1 LLTVFRT
8 EEREGGILLWRLIM
22 IPKFR
27 AWLTNKYIALIKSTN
42 GTLVSPR
49 MCEVVGVIR
58 HHEDNDLA
66 FVGVHM
72 ILRHE
77 NFCNEEREER
87 EYKQIEVPEY
97 ADLMMS
103 TGMKDV
109 NGKEIYEGDIVRCTV
124 YDGKSMGGYYGG
136 LVEAEGVVEYD
147 FEKAA
152 FVVEGITLSI
162 LVEEEEDAR
171 TYLEVLGNKYE
182 NPELLEKIK

>member
-27 AWLTNKYIALIKSTN
+27 AWLKESEFSSILDNTLTSHRVPVGMYEPIILFLEKILNENVRNSALLYVKDDEAIDGFKEVLAYNKHID
-42 GTLVSPR
+42 V
-49 MCEVVGVIR
+49 
-58 HHEDNDLA
+58 
-66 FVGVHM
+66 
-72 ILRHE
+72 
-77 NFCNEEREER
+77 
-87 EYKQIEVPEY
+87 
-97 ADLMMS
+97 MMS

>member
-1 LLTVFRT
+1 MYDVKYVGNGKVRLFTPIDLKEESSLKLCDDEEFLYT
-8 EEREGGILLWRLIM
+8 EE
-22 IPKFR
+22 
-27 AWLTNKYIALIKSTN
+27 
-42 GTLVSPR
+42 VD
-49 MCEVVGVIR
+49 V
-58 HHEDNDLA
+58 
-66 FVGVHM
+66 
-72 ILRHE
+72 
-77 NFCNEEREER
+77 
-87 EYKQIEVPEY
+87 
-97 ADLMMS
+97 MMS

-109 NGKEIYEGDIVRCTV
+109 NDKEIYEGDIVRCTV
-124 YDGKSMGGYYGG
+124 YDNKSMGGYYGG